1 MTSVIDYCQSVR
13 ERAPRA
19 AHPPPVAPATR
30 RRCEGASC
38 AAAARPHTR
47 HLHTSG
53 SGSRHLRHTRH
64 PAHGP
69 IFCRSPGPR
78 PQAPGPRNRTG
89 APGGLQPEPRVP
101 HCHTVFALP
110 DSARYRWT
118 CGESS
123 RASGCTST
131 RSPERRW
138 SRSTSTSASSTRAH
152 GGSRLYSSPRPPA
165 TCSCCVTAEPRR
177 RAGLGGRLRSRAL
190 HPLATCDRAVR
201 LNDRAKNSEH

>member
-1 MTSVIDYCQSVR
+1 MCGGRTAAHEAPSHLRLRLQAP
-13 ERAPRA
+13 EAHEAPRA
-19 AHPPPVAPATR
+19 RAHYLPL
-30 RRCEGASC
+30 S
-38 AAAARPHTR
+38 
-47 HLHTSG
+47 
-53 SGSRHLRHTRH
+53 
-64 PAHGP
+64 
-69 IFCRSPGPR
+69 R

-89 APGGLQPEPRVP
+89 APGGLQPEPRVL